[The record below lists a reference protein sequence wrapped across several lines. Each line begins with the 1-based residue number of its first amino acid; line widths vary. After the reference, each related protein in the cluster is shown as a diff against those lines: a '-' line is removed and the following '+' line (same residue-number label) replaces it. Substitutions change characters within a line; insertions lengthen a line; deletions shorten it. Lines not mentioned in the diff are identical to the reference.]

1 MVFYVILYFMKLQ
14 DYAKKVGVKYK
25 TAWLWYKAGKLN
37 GYKTPSGTI
46 IVTELDEKT
55 NSPQKVAVYA
65 RVSSNEMKE
74 NLERQ
79 ASRLVEYCIAKGWQ
93 VSQVVKEIASGLN
106 DGRPKLEKVLAD
118 TSITTIVIEHR
129 DRLTRFGYHYIETL
143 LTAQGRHIEVVNL
156 ADNSKDFGVSAGC
169 LPGANDELMED
180 LVSIVYSFSAR
191 MYGQRRAK
199 RKTEKIVEELKAQD
213 DAA

>member
-1 MVFYVILYFMKLQ
+1 MALCVILFLMKLH

-46 IVTELDEKT
+46 IITELDEKT
-55 NSPQKVAVYA
+55 NSPQKVTVYA
-65 RVSSNEMKE
+65 RISSNEMKE
-74 NLERQ
+74 NLESQ
-79 ASRLVEYCIAKGWQ
+79 ADRRVEYCIAKGWQ
-93 VSQVVKEIASGLN
+93 VAQVVREIASGLN
-106 DGRPKLEKVLAD
+106 DRRPKLEKVLAD
-118 TSITTIVIEHR
+118 TSITVIVIEHR

-143 LTAQGRHIEVVNL
+143 LSAQGRRIEVVNL
-156 ADNSKDFGVSAGC
+156 ADNSK
-169 LPGANDELMED
+169 DELMED

-199 RKTEKIVEELKAQD
+199 RAWKATAEKIVEELRAQD
-213 DAA
+213 DATS